1 MALKCTQNT
10 NLTFLDALFNW
21 ETLIQTRC
29 FKSYNLVAA
38 QPPQVAAYNWD
49 LVPEIGIETA
59 TLQFE
64 IIIAINISNTLKAS
78 ISFLFLSNKTCTSSL
93 FALLEE
99 TLPKAQRIRGLSS
112 SCRSHIGSSNTN
124 LD

>member
-1 MALKCTQNT
+1 MFSFEYEKKRSYHLK
-10 NLTFLDALFNW
+10 LTFLDVQPIHW
-21 ETLIQTRC
+21 ETLIHTRC

-64 IIIAINISNTLKAS
+64 IIIAINISMTLKAS

-99 TLPKAQRIRGLSS
+99 KWGLNLKQDIRRRYWPLWS
-112 SCRSHIGSSNTN
+112 
-124 LD
+124 

>member
-1 MALKCTQNT
+1 MKKADRIILNS
-10 NLTFLDALFNW
+10 LFRRPVQPIHW

-78 ISFLFLSNKTCTSSL
+78 ISVLFLSNKTCTCTSRL

-99 TLPKAQRIRGLSS
+99 K
-112 SCRSHIGSSNTN
+112 
-124 LD
+124 

>member
-1 MALKCTQNT
+1 MKKAEL
-10 NLTFLDALFNW
+10 LLIVSSYFLRRPLQPIIHW

-64 IIIAINISNTLKAS
+64 IIIAINISITLKAS
-78 ISFLFLSNKTCTSSL
+78 ISF
-93 FALLEE
+93 
-99 TLPKAQRIRGLSS
+99 
-112 SCRSHIGSSNTN
+112 
-124 LD
+124 